1 MKDDQPLRYRC
12 IALLS
17 KLTIGGCYVT
27 PPSWWTVHKRWL
39 ISSLCL
45 STSICSVHHCYL
57 CLPRLHENHPFNW
70 EQVVELVRCKPVK
83 CWWWS
88 YEYMKIVYVNCGVNE
103 RWSQPRSQGSL
114 LPALRSV
121 GRVGENPGN
130 EVGMIIAVSYIHN
143 FIIILSRVYNE
154 PIQRPAPSWLV
165 SLISRALHRHR
176 TSRVRIPHKTELF
189 SGFLCATAKVAYI
202 TAMIILHLIL
212 HSAVHIYDFH
222 TFITS
227 VISELF
233 ILKRRCQYSG

>member
-1 MKDDQPLRYRC
+1 MKTTYSTGSRSLNWFVVNLWNVLMMKLWIYENRICELR
-12 IALLS
+12 S
-17 KLTIGGCYVT
+17 EKL
-27 PPSWWTVHKRWL
+27 
-39 ISSLCL
+39 
-45 STSICSVHHCYL
+45 
-57 CLPRLHENHPFNW
+57 
-70 EQVVELVRCKPVK
+70 
-83 CWWWS
+83 
-88 YEYMKIVYVNCGVNE
+88 NE
-103 RWSQPRSQGSL
+103 EWSQPRSQGSL

-165 SLISRALHRHR
+165 SLISTALHRHR
-176 TSRVRIPHKTELF
+176 TSRVRIPYKTELF

-202 TAMIILHLIL
+202 TAMIILHLML
-212 HSAVHIYDFH
+212 HSAVHIYGFH